1 LVQTPDLYSGAVVGA
16 AFRRDAID
24 LFLGAILMAAG
35 LLAFVIFKFRRKTE
49 DRGLFWFGLFTGLY
63 GLRLLCSAD
72 LFQLG
77 MDFVPRQFWNYFRA
91 AITYS
96 ISPVSVLFLRDF
108 FPGAPALR
116 RPVPWLVA
124 FAAIGVLADQILHRP
139 NSLQLGN
146 NVIVIAWFLLLLAAL
161 YRNQTAE
168 NLRVVRA
175 WAMVLAG
182 AVLIT
187 NVLPFYNPI
196 LPPALDYLEP
206 IAFTGFLASL
216 GVVVVRRLF
225 QNEEQLIALNKEL
238 DVARKI
244 QASILPRETPQSHLV
259 SFATRYLSMT
269 AVAGDFYDFLVVDE
283 NRFGVLIADV
293 SGHGVPAALV
303 ASMVKIAAS
312 AQLPHAADPAAVLAG
327 MNRILCGKMQNQ
339 FVTAAY
345 AFLDLEKGYLHY
357 GAAGHPP
364 LLCRDSQNTFDSVT
378 ENGLML
384 GLFPA
389 ASYTSIRRPLSNGS
403 RLLLYT
409 DGLLEA
415 GDSGGQF
422 FGEEQVRQTLFDAA
436 ALTAEDCATLLVD
449 RVRRWTGNRQDD
461 DLTLIVIDVHA

>member
-1 LVQTPDLYSGAVVGA
+1 
-16 AFRRDAID
+16 
-24 LFLGAILMAAG
+24 
-35 LLAFVIFKFRRKTE
+35 
-49 DRGLFWFGLFTGLY
+49 
-63 GLRLLCSAD
+63 
-72 LFQLG
+72 
-77 MDFVPRQFWNYFRA
+77 
-91 AITYS
+91 
-96 ISPVSVLFLRDF
+96 
-108 FPGAPALR
+108 
-116 RPVPWLVA
+116 
-124 FAAIGVLADQILHRP
+124 
-139 NSLQLGN
+139 
-146 NVIVIAWFLLLLAAL
+146 LLLAAL
-161 YRNQTAE
+161 YRNQTVE

-175 WAMVLAG
+175 WAIVLVG

-187 NVLPFYNPI
+187 NVLPFYNRI

-206 IAFTGFLASL
+206 IAFAGFLTSL
-216 GVVVVRRLF
+216 GAVVVRRLF

-244 QASILPRETPQSHLV
+244 QASILPRETPHSHLA

-283 NRFGVLIADV
+283 YRFGVLIADV

-303 ASMVKIAAS
+303 ASMVKIAIS
-312 AQLPHAADPAAVLAG
+312 AQLPHAADPAAVLSG

-345 AFLDLEKGYLHY
+345 AFLDLEKGYLQY

-364 LLCRDSQNTFDSVT
+364 LLCRDSQGTFDSVI

-389 ASYTSIRRPLSNGS
+389 ASYTSARRPLSKGS

-415 GDSGGQF
+415 SDSYGHF
-422 FGEEQVRQTLFDAA
+422 FGEQQVRQTLLDAK
-436 ALTAEDCATLLVD
+436 ALATEDCATLLVD
-449 RVRRWTGNRQDD
+449 RVHQWTGNRQDD
-461 DLTLIVIDVHA
+461 DLTLIVIDVLA